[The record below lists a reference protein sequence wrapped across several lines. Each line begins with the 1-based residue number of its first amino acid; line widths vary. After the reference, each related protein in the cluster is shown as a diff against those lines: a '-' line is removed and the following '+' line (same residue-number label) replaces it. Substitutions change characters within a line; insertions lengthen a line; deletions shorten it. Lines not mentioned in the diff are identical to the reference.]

1 MAKRG
6 NAEGTIY
13 KRKDGRWCAQVSLGR
28 GRRKALYGATRAD
41 VAQKLT
47 TATKQFQDG
56 LPVPTEQLTVGA
68 FITAW
73 LDAVKSQVRPRTWRR
88 YRELL
93 VRHAVPTLG
102 RIRLARLTV
111 EDLEALYAAK
121 LREGLA
127 PMSVRHV
134 HTVLGQALRRAVRTG
149 RLLRNVA
156 ELAKPPRVE
165 HREMRTLTVDQV
177 GCLLQVAAGDRLEAL
192 YVLACTTGA
201 RQGEL
206 LGLRW
211 RHLDLDAGTLEVAGT
226 LQRLPKGEEG
236 PDGASFAI
244 AEPKT
249 RPSRRT
255 IRLTPSAV
263 AALRRH
269 RIRQREERLKLGPAW
284 GELDLVFANEIGR
297 PIEASNLLRRSFWPL
312 LERAGLAT
320 STMKT
325 EVRLRRGKRVKVQR
339 KVLHPLVRFHDL
351 RHTAATLLLEGGA
364 HPAIV
369 AALLGH
375 ARTSTTLDVYSHVSP
390 GLAATAATIMEDV
403 LAGNAGRVAVKPA
416 VKRAPVRQ
424 ISAHR
429 SR

>member
-1 MAKRG
+1 MVKRG
-6 NAEGTIY
+6 NAEGTIFH
-13 KRKDGRWCAQVSLGR
+13 RKDGRWCAQVSLGR
-28 GRRKALYGATRAD
+28 GRRKALYGTTRAQ
-41 VAQKLT
+41 VARKLIT
-47 TATKQFQDG
+47 VTKQLQDG
-56 LPVPTEQLTVGA
+56 LPVPTEQLTTGSFLA
-68 FITAW
+68 EW
-73 LDAVKSQVRPRTWRR
+73 LDSVKSQVRPRTWRR
-88 YRELL
+88 YREYLL
-93 VRHAVPTLG
+93 RHAIPVLG
-102 RIRLARLTV
+102 RIRLARLSA

-121 LREGLA
+121 IKEGLS
-127 PMSVRHV
+127 PTTVRHL

-149 RLLRNVA
+149 RLIRNVA

-165 HREMRTLTVDQV
+165 HREMATLTVNQV
-177 GCLLQVAAGDRLEAL
+177 ASLLQAAAGDRLEAL

-211 RHLDLDAGTLEVAGT
+211 RHVDLDASTLEIAGT
-226 LQRLPKGEEG
+226 LQRLPKGEAG
-236 PDGASFAI
+236 PGGASFVI

-255 IRLTPSAV
+255 ITLTASAV
-263 AALRRH
+263 AVLRHH
-269 RIRQREERLKLGPAW
+269 RIRQREEHLKLGPAW

-297 PIEASNLLRRSFWPL
+297 PIEAGNLLRRSFWPL

-320 STMKT
+320 STMKA

-339 KVLHPLVRFHDL
+339 KILHRLVRFHDL

-403 LAGNAGRVAVKPA
+403 LAGNASRVAVKTA

-424 ISAHR
+424 VSAR
-429 SR
+429 PRP